1 MEKKS
6 FSNNRFNIMEKKS
19 TNLKNNKF
27 NKFNFIVIILILLA
41 ILYLY
46 WYYFRDIFD
55 SSIRFPHPYNADE
68 DIYLNKEKD
77 SPVIGMEPKT
87 HQTIHELSDEE
98 KENTHDINFYTV
110 SDLIDTDI
118 YFANHKE
125 IKIKDFN
132 ENCKEIFGDREPAKF
147 YDCLKKHELI
157 ETDNNIINNEYHDI
171 NIYTN
176 EKIMNG
182 GEFMDGITGF
192 G

>member
-1 MEKKS
+1 
-6 FSNNRFNIMEKKS
+6 
-19 TNLKNNKF
+19 
-27 NKFNFIVIILILLA
+27 
-41 ILYLY
+41 
-46 WYYFRDIFD
+46 
-55 SSIRFPHPYNADE
+55 
-68 DIYLNKEKD
+68 
-77 SPVIGMEPKT
+77 MEPKT